1 MTVQNDIHRPHVLL
15 HSVAAGKSKR
25 CLMAP
30 QRRFFRVVVQGCGPK
45 ISFASPACP
54 CLALLLGGSGYGS
67 GRSWSNR
74 GSNGNYRSSSWYSSR
89 NARYLNF
96 NSNGVNPQN
105 TNNSRSNGMAVR
117 PVQHT
122 ILTFILYILIL
133 MTLTRQQLLLDI
145 YQAFYSA
152 RRRKSRRSYV
162 RVWERNLRE
171 NMEHLCDEL
180 YNRAYKPMPSKCFIV
195 NYPKKREIFAAQF
208 RDRIVHHLYYN
219 YTHELFERTFIADSY
234 SCIKGRGTHYGI
246 SRIRDFCRKE
256 SHNWQR
262 QCYVL
267 HLDIRGYFMHIDRR
281 RLLTI
286 ATDTLR
292 RMSTHCATRPVCCS
306 SVAASPRYATWGDR
320 LDMGFVLWLTE
331 QIVMLNPKEN
341 CILCGSPADWDG
353 LDPSKSMLHL
363 PDGIGLPIG
372 NLTSQLFSN
381 IYLNV
386 LDQYMKRILKCRYY
400 GRYVDDAAVVSADRK
415 WLLSLVP
422 KVSKLMHDE
431 LGLEL
436 HRGKLA
442 ISEVHRGVEFLGVY
456 IRHYR
461 TYISRHAVRRMKQK
475 IATTGQDKPWELIRA
490 VNSYLGITRH
500 ASSYRLRRQLLMT
513 QHILRNAVFSPDMK
527 KATDRKIF
535 YSPSKL

>member
-1 MTVQNDIHRPHVLL
+1 MWPEDFLRKPSLPVL
-15 HSVAAGKSKR
+15 SR
-25 CLMAP
+25 CL
-30 QRRFFRVVVQGCGPK
+30 R
-45 ISFASPACP
+45 
-54 CLALLLGGSGYGS
+54 GSGYGS

-74 GSNGNYRSSSWYSSR
+74 GSNGNYRSSSFYSSR

-105 TNNSRSNGMAVR
+105 TNNSRSNGMGVR

-122 ILTFILYILIL
+122 ILTIILYILTI

-171 NMEHLCDEL
+171 NMEQLCDEL
-180 YNRAYKPMPSKCFIV
+180 YNRTYKPLPSKCFIV

-246 SRIRDFCRKE
+246 GRIRDFCRKE

-267 HLDIRGYFMHIDRR
+267 HLDIRGYFMHIDRQ

-286 ATDTLR
+286 ATDTMR
-292 RMSTHCATRPVCCS
+292 RMSTHHVASTACCD
-306 SVAASPRYATWGDR
+306 SVATSQKGVTWSDR
-320 LDMGFVLWLTE
+320 IDMNFVLWLTA
-331 QIVMLNPKEN
+331 QIIMLDPKES
-341 CILCGSPADWDG
+341 CILCGSPAEWDG
-353 LDPSKSMLHL
+353 LDSSKSLLHL

-386 LDQYMKRILKCRYY
+386 LDQYMKRVLKCRYY
-400 GRYVDDAAVVSADRK
+400 GRYVDDAAVVSSDRK

-422 KVSKLMHDE
+422 KVSRLLQDE

-436 HRGKLA
+436 HKGKLT
-442 ISEVHRGVEFLGVY
+442 ISEVHRGVEFLGAY
-456 IRHYR
+456 IKHYR

-475 IATTGQDKPWELIRA
+475 ISMTEHDKPLKLIRS
-490 VNSYLGITRH
+490 VNSYLGIARH

-513 QHILRNAVFSPDMK
+513 RRILHNAVFSPDMK